1 MDNSSANKI
10 KFRSDSTFF
19 TAFQDIISGVNILQ
33 DLVGP
38 EHKKDVE
45 LIKKYISH
53 SMKSVRN
60 SQIPDSVGKYYLL
73 LQSQYNLDRLPT
85 IETNDVVPEDMIGL
99 VSNLN
104 PVYVPPKGIRNFEGN
119 FGNYDT
125 PLSKY
130 NNDISLID
138 KNSILIALQSMSS
151 LVGYCINNN
160 ISSNIYPD
168 DIINVLANNKY
179 FETAAQIYNEIRS
192 GNHNIY
198 LKYDLSKFKS
208 NNNISL
214 LRRYIVANFTLIEEF
229 SKFKDFKY
237 NLDALEKNAST
248 MKKIS
253 QIASNY
259 DLILDES
266 ISLEKFNDISITNNI
281 AKYKTILSTLE
292 EINEYKES
300 IYYMSNIYAF
310 VNILEMKNIHNVID
324 HNILKSS
331 ARAVVNEYSNIDWN
345 SLYYNKRISYSKF
358 PANLSEIIN
367 DLIQIINSESIS
379 TIPDDFKIASNDI
392 SSISGALNFVSKLDD
407 LQSML
412 QDIGAKSPVTKI
424 LKSYIEKSHYI
435 NEVFYDFKAELSKI
449 TILESISNRELI
461 DVDDLYFI
469 TDKLLQDLHLGIDA
483 LRTERIKNN
492 HKDLKGLLDTE
503 IDLNSLTAS
512 VNLEG
517 SIKLFNYK
525 ATLKEI
531 IKALDILKSIIFDIS
546 QINDE
551 FGKNIYWEGINSPEF
566 KLLESIELLNSKSGV
581 QNQHD
586 NFLKLHKLYL
596 ELNTIK
602 LDSEIIEKDFEFN
615 STEISNIQIELKK
628 VVQFLIDSV
637 KTVASMDYS
646 IEMTF
651 ETISIQMINN
661 IMNNAKAS
669 KNSTVFEKCKQL
681 LEVYNIYQDSLN
693 LQPIKYTEKDLQ
705 NLRLS
710 TNNINVAISEAFKF
724 NTLEIN
730 DLTKQG
736 DMYNEVYIPLFSMVD
751 VIKKN
756 IKLEYN
762 STLLHYNFRIIEE
775 LDQTPLQEID
785 SMFKRLY
792 ILYSGLYTSLDQSNI
807 QLDRM
812 PEVIQT
818 MIANEDLILASKFS
832 KYIYTINDK
841 YDVHSALHLKK
852 KVSSIIPQIENQRR
866 ISEILFSYSDEIML
880 DLNLIKDYARYFRT
894 SNPDETCVRTNDM
907 SEYARYAIKLQ
918 LNQISNSLNAMWG
931 NPTIDFRYEDFAINM
946 KRELEEFQ
954 KNLGISLNSGIKSS
968 RNEMNEYYN
977 DETTHTL
984 SNVDDKSNSL
994 SNINKTIPVN
1004 KEVSSKLL
1012 KDENKFKFPGS
1023 GYLDPMLPGGSPY
1036 VFGIQKGQRKYNVK
1050 QMVDPNRDLTLDVSV
1065 YSLYSKNFVNKF
1077 AIKGNS
1083 NYPYFVPRYEN
1094 DNKYKKV
1101 LLLHD
1106 VEKVTAQDYGVT
1118 SIKNSGKG
1126 YFDSARNFII
1136 SNSSEQ
1142 IYSKINRCEMI
1153 SYHNLEL
1160 TNPKFAGVGIL
1171 TEGLGLYKHYH
1182 KGKFYYPIINRLNQ
1196 FMGFGRIINYELNKD
1211 APIQIAFL
1219 MHDGEEIT
1227 SYIQII
1233 KDVGRFIRSYDGFES
1248 ELLDTK
1254 PYRATLDYIDEGLL
1268 YAFNGYHYRL
1278 KTDASKIPPLTCKKK
1293 HFIRISDS
1301 FINQKSGVSWRTPI
1315 DFSYIANTFKP
1326 GVDEFIEF
1334 GNKINNQSEWT
1345 GSRSF
1350 LIRGKSPTGNTSVPH
1365 HQYEYSPDLISPL
1378 FNFGPSYAN
1387 ALVKISLKWT
1397 PVNTW
1402 DNEIFYCG
1410 SGNEVL
1416 YKSNQINGSSTLN
1429 INNQIDASRIA
1440 EFNARCDKDGRVQ
1453 IFIGTSLNQNYGGSF
1468 DEYYTIQ
1475 YFEVFSLVG
1484 IKLYSSSTDTKL
1496 LSSWS
1501 AHCKSVT
1508 KDPIHKEML
1517 GPIGL
1522 NSENPYQVS
1531 NTNMYDS
1538 KYGQIFKQDFGP
1550 VPKQNI
1556 VNKGIYETNRYLD
1569 FGIEN
1574 ANKECLVELFYV
1586 LHDLAIPSLTSDYI
1600 DYQLFVRSDGTFG
1613 VHNASYITLSHSSSR
1628 NSNIW
1633 GGSGN
1638 AVFGPIGK
1646 YEQNFRT
1653 DTDYAIESLGEL
1665 EVRGVLSWAGQ
1676 NINRFK
1682 LRPVT
1687 VEIGFRIK
1695 LDTSVPSGFRPKFI
1709 IYSHNLHE
1717 CTFDPERDYIE
1728 ESSGDA
1734 HYSYRNHPAGTP
1746 HNDHIITFTT
1756 YINDEGKLPL
1766 GFGFKSSLGVSKEN
1780 FDIFK
1785 IRVYTQGINNPLLI
1799 KCQNSI
1805 YDAGTNSQDFT
1816 AISINDVVKSSR
1828 YSSDLLMRFMK
1839 VVQLDSAGKLS
1850 TELAFN
1856 SIFGIER
1863 ASFSINRFDATVLQN
1878 GYYVDGVQ
1886 GTSFPSGWSGNNT
1899 LLKLNASELSTNNI
1913 YSGFEIKGIYSNVNY
1928 TMTPINATGSEIINS
1943 SIVICNGTQ
1952 FVKKT
1957 YSIINKNNAYVD
1969 GLVSVFI
1976 HNIDQYEASSD
1987 EELMSKIIVYVN
1999 NIIVPYKILQSL
2011 NVSSTPVRS
2020 KMLRIQFE
2028 ARVIGNSLT
2037 LGFGFI
2043 KTNNSQSGFGFSE
2056 IMFLFNEICDLEND
2070 PDYWRS
2076 VDSFELEYPNAQTPP
2091 PELENSTRGSIT
2103 YGPEFSDVQI
2113 LPPKHQFNNSEP
2125 VLTGINYIFNKFH
2138 RFNGQDYF
2146 IDRAHAVASSSHPDA
2161 YTWVL
2166 DDTTFKQTSNSS
2178 YLNGLVSIY
2187 EYDKYKMDV
2196 VIGSDNAD
2204 DDHIGICIAFKRIGT
2219 VNYVLCVGTSAGGL
2233 GSTGPYRN
2241 GTGVYVIEYASGYGP
2256 TRWSL
2261 LGHTNIGNRSSGGW
2275 SSAGLMK
2282 YWVERNGTLLDVWC
2296 SNYSSSDSNFRNN
2309 RAHKFATINLMND
2322 PLTVPLASKAAYG
2335 FVNISQSNA
2344 AYYEINIDVES
2355 NGISQIPIITNPGI
2369 KKLTNPFVSN
2379 GNDIMLNDAEFA
2391 DKGIPK
2397 LITHSNGYDKFF
2409 LEKIAL
2415 DMLDVRTP
2423 DFAFDSA
2430 YGVYLEGRPTQYTV
2444 PRSSLIHQD
2453 NSLNFAN
2460 RTVHYSSGLPY
2471 REAGKYGKGL
2481 SPKDLTNTLLVEA
2494 VNNVPTVN
2502 KLIGDGREEFNTTY
2516 RLRSFANRKIKMNV
2530 ILTCYGSWTS
2540 TDEIIIFI
2548 NGEVS
2553 RTIKG
2558 NSTGLQ
2564 HTLEKDGNV
2573 VEKVAVIESNFDSGG
2588 SVRIGFGMKSNNT
2601 ILSTAFTIG
2610 TISIISESDQ
2620 VVNTPTSEIARQLKY
2635 DCVMEG
2641 DEVLITLSNGN
2652 KIRAKKVRSIFYPS
2666 AVNMFFALRSEYGD
2680 MWHLITPTMLHDS
2693 DPIKQEMLSRYN
2705 AIELERFYYKQNE
2718 VAFKYASTTYDKI
2731 GLYPVVGTF
2740 IGEPRLFRVDDTE
2753 IIYQSPEVFK
2763 AFNKVINNNGQV
2775 VGYMDANGYDI
2786 IFNGTF
2792 TESIRLN
2799 ANDCVEP
2806 ENMYRIHYV
2815 NKED

>member
-1196 FMGFGRIINYELNKD
+1196 FMGFGRIINYELNKE

-1301 FINQKSGVSWRTPI
+1301 FINQKSGASWRTPI
-1315 DFSYIANTFKP
+1315 DFSYIADTFRP

-1334 GNKINNQSEWT
+1334 GNRINNQSEWT
-1345 GSRSF
+1345 GTRSF
-1350 LIRGKSPTGNTSVPH
+1350 LIRGKSPTGNTSNNH

-1416 YKSNQINGSSTLN
+1416 YKSNQINTSSTLN
-1429 INNQIDASRIA
+1429 INNQIDASRIV
-1440 EFNARCDKDGRVQ
+1440 EFNARCDANGRLQ
-1453 IFIGTSLNQNYGGSF
+1453 IFIGSSLNENHSGSF
-1468 DEYYTIQ
+1468 NEYYTIQ
-1475 YFEVFSLVG
+1475 YFEVFTLGG
-1484 IKLYSSSTDTKL
+1484 IKLYSSTTETKL
-1496 LSSWS
+1496 SNWS
-1501 AHCKSVT
+1501 AHCKLVT

-1531 NTNMYDS
+1531 NINMYDS
-1538 KYGQIFKQDFGP
+1538 KYRQIFKQDFGP
-1550 VPKQNI
+1550 IPKQNI

-1600 DYQLFVRSDGTFG
+1600 DYNLFVRSDGTFG
-1613 VHNASYITLSHSSSR
+1613 VHNASYITLSHSSSK

-1695 LDTSVPSGFRPKFI
+1695 LNTSVPSGFRPKFI

-1734 HYSYRNHPAGTP
+1734 YYSYRNHPAGTP

-1785 IRVYTQGINNPLLI
+1785 IRVYTQGINDPLLI

-1886 GTSFPSGWSGNNT
+1886 GTSFPSGWLGNNT

-1928 TMTPINATGSEIINS
+1928 TMTPINATASEIINS

-1957 YSIINKNNAYVD
+1957 Y
-1969 GLVSVFI
+1969 
-1976 HNIDQYEASSD
+1976 
-1987 EELMSKIIVYVN
+1987 
-1999 NIIVPYKILQSL
+1999 
-2011 NVSSTPVRS
+2011 
-2020 KMLRIQFE
+2020 
-2028 ARVIGNSLT
+2028 
-2037 LGFGFI
+2037 
-2043 KTNNSQSGFGFSE
+2043 
-2056 IMFLFNEICDLEND
+2056 
-2070 PDYWRS
+2070 
-2076 VDSFELEYPNAQTPP
+2076 
-2091 PELENSTRGSIT
+2091 
-2103 YGPEFSDVQI
+2103 
-2113 LPPKHQFNNSEP
+2113 
-2125 VLTGINYIFNKFH
+2125 
-2138 RFNGQDYF
+2138 
-2146 IDRAHAVASSSHPDA
+2146 
-2161 YTWVL
+2161 
-2166 DDTTFKQTSNSS
+2166 
-2178 YLNGLVSIY
+2178 
-2187 EYDKYKMDV
+2187 
-2196 VIGSDNAD
+2196 
-2204 DDHIGICIAFKRIGT
+2204 
-2219 VNYVLCVGTSAGGL
+2219 
-2233 GSTGPYRN
+2233 
-2241 GTGVYVIEYASGYGP
+2241 
-2256 TRWSL
+2256 
-2261 LGHTNIGNRSSGGW
+2261 
-2275 SSAGLMK
+2275 
-2282 YWVERNGTLLDVWC
+2282 
-2296 SNYSSSDSNFRNN
+2296 
-2309 RAHKFATINLMND
+2309 
-2322 PLTVPLASKAAYG
+2322 
-2335 FVNISQSNA
+2335 
-2344 AYYEINIDVES
+2344 
-2355 NGISQIPIITNPGI
+2355 
-2369 KKLTNPFVSN
+2369 
-2379 GNDIMLNDAEFA
+2379 
-2391 DKGIPK
+2391 
-2397 LITHSNGYDKFF
+2397 
-2409 LEKIAL
+2409 
-2415 DMLDVRTP
+2415 
-2423 DFAFDSA
+2423 
-2430 YGVYLEGRPTQYTV
+2430 
-2444 PRSSLIHQD
+2444 
-2453 NSLNFAN
+2453 
-2460 RTVHYSSGLPY
+2460 
-2471 REAGKYGKGL
+2471 
-2481 SPKDLTNTLLVEA
+2481 
-2494 VNNVPTVN
+2494 
-2502 KLIGDGREEFNTTY
+2502 
-2516 RLRSFANRKIKMNV
+2516 
-2530 ILTCYGSWTS
+2530 
-2540 TDEIIIFI
+2540 
-2548 NGEVS
+2548 
-2553 RTIKG
+2553 
-2558 NSTGLQ
+2558 
-2564 HTLEKDGNV
+2564 
-2573 VEKVAVIESNFDSGG
+2573 
-2588 SVRIGFGMKSNNT
+2588 
-2601 ILSTAFTIG
+2601 
-2610 TISIISESDQ
+2610 
-2620 VVNTPTSEIARQLKY
+2620 
-2635 DCVMEG
+2635 
-2641 DEVLITLSNGN
+2641 
-2652 KIRAKKVRSIFYPS
+2652 
-2666 AVNMFFALRSEYGD
+2666 
-2680 MWHLITPTMLHDS
+2680 
-2693 DPIKQEMLSRYN
+2693 
-2705 AIELERFYYKQNE
+2705 
-2718 VAFKYASTTYDKI
+2718 
-2731 GLYPVVGTF
+2731 
-2740 IGEPRLFRVDDTE
+2740 
-2753 IIYQSPEVFK
+2753 
-2763 AFNKVINNNGQV
+2763 
-2775 VGYMDANGYDI
+2775 
-2786 IFNGTF
+2786 
-2792 TESIRLN
+2792 
-2799 ANDCVEP
+2799 
-2806 ENMYRIHYV
+2806 
-2815 NKED
+2815 